1 MKFNIITISREHGSG
16 GRLIAKRLS
25 EMLSIPLYDKQ
36 LIEMSA
42 KDSGFTEQFIKETE
56 QKRTTSFLYNLY
68 FSSQNLPVNDQIFLK
83 QSKIINEISSKKSC
97 IIVGRCA
104 DYVLRERKDIFK
116 VFIYA
121 PLDERIKRITET
133 YGETVKNP
141 EIYLIKSDKKR
152 SSYYNYY
159 SDKRWG
165 DSKNYHIMINST
177 IGIENAA
184 KAIYQVI
191 ADKEDN

>member
-83 QSKIINEISSKKSC
+83 QSKIINELSSKSSC

-104 DYVLRERKDIFK
+104 DYVLRERNDILK

-121 PLDERIKRITET
+121 PLDERIKRITKI

-165 DSKNYHIMINST
+165 DSKNYHIMVNST
-177 IGIENAA
+177 IGIEKAA
-184 KAIYQVI
+184 KAIYEVI
-191 ADKEDN
+191 TDKEDN

>member
-83 QSKIINEISSKKSC
+83 QSKIINELSSKSKC

-104 DYVLRERKDIFK
+104 DYILRERNDILK

-121 PLDERIKRITET
+121 PLEERIKRITQM
-133 YGETVKNP
+133 YGENVKNP
-141 EIYLIKSDKKR
+141 EVYLIKSDKKR

-165 DSKNYHIMINST
+165 DAKNYHIMVNST
-177 IGIENAA
+177 IGVENAA
-184 KAIYQVI
+184 KAIYEVI
-191 ADKEDN
+191 TGKEDN